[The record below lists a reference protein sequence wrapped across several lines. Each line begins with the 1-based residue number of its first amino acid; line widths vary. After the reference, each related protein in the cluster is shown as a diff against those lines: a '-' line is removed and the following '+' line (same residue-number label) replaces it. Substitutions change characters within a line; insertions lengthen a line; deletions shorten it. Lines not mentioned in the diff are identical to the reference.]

1 MASLKCN
8 ECGHKISATVRKC
21 PHCGALS
28 DNIRTAAAGLETL
41 LTLGDIIQDEGDN
54 TGTAKEDKEVN

>member
-41 LTLGDIIQDEGDN
+41 LTLGDIIQDERGSDDTVKN
-54 TGTAKEDKEVN
+54 DGEVN